1 MNCFVFPD
9 SVAFLITT
17 EYLDPIAVVV
27 LSNLKISIYQKKYQ
41 FKNKK
46 LTHQTLQWD
55 HQFDK
60 HDQSHYYFYSIQQS
74 NS

>member
-27 LSNLKISIYQKKYQ
+27 LSNLKISIYQKNINLKI
-41 FKNKK
+41 KN
-46 LTHQTLQWD
+46 
-55 HQFDK
+55 
-60 HDQSHYYFYSIQQS
+60 
-74 NS
+74 